1 MDCVPTAT
9 QERVNLAGMPVN
21 LTVMDV
27 VGRQEAAVFTWN
39 PVEQM
44 WVQERGGAAKP
55 PPAPHDIHAIQTW
68 FLDTD
73 ENEWIQTV
81 LGPMGRQ
88 LAAQWRGAH
97 RVPDTAI
104 VRQTKSTKKRSP
116 LPIFVAGAVL
126 VALIGG
132 VAVAAPGLMNP
143 SATPAPSGPI
153 AASSVPDSSTAPTA
167 APTPEPTADPT
178 EAPATQAP
186 ATIRPRPA
194 GPSYTLKNGT
204 VVTYTGPLT
213 AVRNST
219 LPASFAV
226 VLSNGRA
233 ASGSFGIFLNNP
245 SSVANRRAMNGT
257 LDANGRILLQ
267 VPTNVVAGLYQLLF
281 TYGGE
286 TAQIATV
293 TVR

>member
-1 MDCVPTAT
+1 MA
-9 QERVNLAGMPVN
+9 VN

-55 PPAPHDIHAIQTW
+55 PPPPHDIHAIQTW

-97 RVPDTAI
+97 RVPDAAI
-104 VRQTKSTKKRSP
+104 TRQAKETKKRSP
-116 LPIFVAGAVL
+116 FPLLVAAVVL
-126 VALIGG
+126 IALIGG
-132 VAVAAPGLMNP
+132 VALAAPGLMNP
-143 SATPAPSGPI
+143 NATPAPSNPTAVTPG
-153 AASSVPDSSTAPTA
+153 DSSAPSAVPSADPSAEPTPDPTQ
-167 APTPEPTADPT
+167 APTPV
-178 EAPATQAP
+178 PATP
-186 ATIRPRPA
+186 RPRPA

-213 AVRNST
+213 ATRNAT

-226 VLSNGRA
+226 VLANGRA
-233 ASGSFGIFLNNP
+233 ASGSFGVFLNDP
-245 SSVANRRAMNGT
+245 VTVSNRRAVNGT
-257 LDANGRILLQ
+257 LDGNGRILLQ
-267 VPTNVVAGLYQLLF
+267 LPTNVPVGSYQLLF
-281 TYGGE
+281 SYGGE

-293 TVR
+293 SVR

>member
-1 MDCVPTAT
+1 MA
-9 QERVNLAGMPVN
+9 VN

-55 PPAPHDIHAIQTW
+55 PPAPHDVHAIQTW
-68 FLDTD
+68 FLDVD

-97 RVPDTAI
+97 RVPDAA
-104 VRQTKSTKKRSP
+104 VARPTKGPPKRSP
-116 LPIFVAGAVL
+116 LLFVIAGVVL
-126 VALIGG
+126 VGLIGG
-132 VAVAAPGLMNP
+132 VALAAPGLMNQN
-143 SATPAPSGPI
+143 ATPAPSNPTAVTPGD
-153 AASSVPDSSTAPTA
+153 SSAPSTAPSA
-167 APTPEPTADPT
+167 APTADPT
-178 EAPATQAP
+178 PDPTQAP
-186 ATIRPRPA
+186 TPVPATPRPRPA

-213 AVRNST
+213 ATRGAT

-226 VLSNGRA
+226 VLANGRVG
-233 ASGSFGIFLNNP
+233 SGSFGIFLNDP
-245 SSVANRRAMNGT
+245 VTVSNRRAVNGT
-257 LDANGRILLQ
+257 LDGNGRILLQ
-267 VPTNVVAGLYQLLF
+267 IPTNVPVGSYQLLF
-281 TYGGE
+281 SYGGE

-293 TVR
+293 SVR

>member
-1 MDCVPTAT
+1 MA
-9 QERVNLAGMPVN
+9 VNLA
-21 LTVMDV
+21 VMDV

-55 PPAPHDIHAIQTW
+55 PPAPHDVHAIQTW

-97 RVPDTAI
+97 RVPDAAI
-104 VRQTKSTKKRSP
+104 ARQPKAATKRSP
-116 LPIFVAGAVL
+116 LLFLIAGAVL
-126 VALIGG
+126 IALIGG

-143 SATPAPSGPI
+143 NATAAPSNPI
-153 AASSVPDSSTAPTA
+153 AIVPGGTVAPSA
-167 APTPEPTADPT
+167 APSAEPTPEPTPEPTATPV
-178 EAPATQAP
+178 PATA
-186 ATIRPRPA
+186 RPRPA

-204 VVTYTGPLT
+204 VVTYTGPFSAT
-213 AVRNST
+213 RNAT

-226 VLSNGRA
+226 ALANGRA
-233 ASGSFGIFLNNP
+233 ASGSFGIFLNDP
-245 SSVANRRAMNGT
+245 VTVANRRAVNGT
-257 LDANGRILLQ
+257 LDGNGRILLQ
-267 VPTNVVAGLYQLLF
+267 IPTNVQAGAYQLLF
-281 TYGGE
+281 SYGGE

-293 TVR
+293 TIR

>member
-1 MDCVPTAT
+1 
-9 QERVNLAGMPVN
+9 MPVN

-27 VGRQEAAVFTWN
+27 VGRQEAPVFTWN

-55 PPAPHDIHAIQTW
+55 PPPPHDVHAIQTW
-68 FLDTD
+68 FLDAD

-88 LAAQWRGAH
+88 LAAQWRGAY
-97 RVPDTAI
+97 RVPDAAI
-104 VRQTKSTKKRSP
+104 VRPDKGTKKRSP
-116 LPIFVAGAVL
+116 LPILVAGVVL
-126 VALIGG
+126 IALIGG

-153 AASSVPDSSTAPTA
+153 AASSVPGSATAPTA
-167 APTPEPTADPT
+167 APSAEPTPDPT
-178 EAPATQAP
+178 EAPATPPP
-186 ATIRPRPA
+186 ATARPRPA

-204 VVTYTGPLT
+204 VVTYTGPVT
-213 AVRNST
+213 AVRNAT

-226 VLSNGRA
+226 ILANGRA
-233 ASGSFGIFLNNP
+233 ASGSFGVFLNDP
-245 SSVANRRAMNGT
+245 VTVANRRAVNGS
-257 LDANGRILLQ
+257 LDGNGRILLQ
-267 VPTNVVAGLYQLLF
+267 VPTNVQAGLYQLLF
-281 TYGGE
+281 SYGGE